1 MLEIRIHGRAGQ
13 GAKTIAQFLAEIGI
27 KKGQFVQAFPSYG
40 PARTGAAMNAYV
52 RLDQTSILVHSEI
65 KNPDIVVII
74 DPLLVEVENVVK
86 GLKNKGI
93 IIMNSPYEAQ
103 EEKNKLIKKF
113 GLNKQAKVYVLPASA
128 IAYRILK
135 KDLPNMVLLGALI
148 KVAKVAEFDDLVEV
162 IKNNFIKKYGE
173 EMTRANIE
181 AAENGYKI
189 IN

>member
-13 GAKTIAQFLAEIGI
+13 GAKTIAQFLAEIGL
-27 KKGQFVQAFPSYG
+27 KKGKFIQAFPSYG

-52 RLDQTSILVHSEI
+52 RLDQTPILVHSEI
-65 KNPDIVVII
+65 KNPDIVVVI
-74 DPLLVEVENVVK
+74 DSLLIEVENVVK

-93 IIMNSPYEAQ
+93 VIMNSSRQVQ
-103 EEKNKLIKKF
+103 EEKDKLVKRF

-148 KVAKVAEFDDLVEV
+148 KIAKIADFSDLAEV

-173 EMTRANIE
+173 KMSQANIE
-181 AAENGYKI
+181 AAESGYKI